1 MEYIKYIIICW
12 ILSFLIY
19 GLIRLW
25 TRKHNEKNKGESRK
39 SIEKG
44 PSKTKEKINAQETVQ
59 MSEKIGQKSYNKKQE
74 QT

>member
-44 PSKTKEKINAQETVQ
+44 PSKTKEKINA
-59 MSEKIGQKSYNKKQE
+59 
-74 QT
+74 

>member
-25 TRKHNEKNKGESRK
+25 TRKHMKKHNEKNKEESGK
-39 SIEKG
+39 
-44 PSKTKEKINAQETVQ
+44 KE
-59 MSEKIGQKSYNKKQE
+59 
-74 QT
+74 